1 METVINASSLHLLN
15 VLLTALGV
23 MLAAATIILTG
34 VAIFVAILGWWGYKD
49 LKRAAVDAAVREV
62 GQYLQMER
70 NSRLYPTF
78 PTVST

>member
-49 LKRAAVDAAVREV
+49 LKRAAVVIGHAFA
-62 GQYLQMER
+62 
-70 NSRLYPTF
+70 
-78 PTVST
+78 